1 MNYEVITGYGMLD
14 DKFYSDKKEHLRI
27 IEDIIARMAGN
38 SFQLKGW
45 AISLISAILVFANLK
60 NETRF
65 IWIAILPIIVFWVL
79 DAFYLQLERKYRELY
94 KKIQQD
100 YINNTNE
107 VPLFDM
113 NINNIKVCRLF
124 CIMFSRSVVPIYLV
138 ILIATIWIYFSIL
151 V

>member
-1 MNYEVITGYGMLD
+1 MCENKLS
-14 DKFYSDKKEHLRI
+14 SDKKEHLKM
-27 IEDIIARMAGN
+27 IEDIITRMASN

-60 NETRF
+60 NETSF
-65 IWIAILPIIVFWVL
+65 IWVAVLPIIVFWIL

-94 KKIQQD
+94 KMVQQD
-100 YINNTNE
+100 YINNTNK
-107 VPLFDM
+107 VSIFDM
-113 NINNIKVCRLF
+113 NTNNIKVCCLF

-138 ILIATIWIYFSIL
+138 ILIATIFAYYTIM